1 MMERERAP
9 RKAGWSVA
17 QSQKWMCT
25 CAQRSCK
32 APTGYPVDD

>member
-17 QSQKWMCT
+17 QSQNDVHMRA
-25 CAQRSCK
+25 AQLQS
-32 APTGYPVDD
+32 PNWVPG